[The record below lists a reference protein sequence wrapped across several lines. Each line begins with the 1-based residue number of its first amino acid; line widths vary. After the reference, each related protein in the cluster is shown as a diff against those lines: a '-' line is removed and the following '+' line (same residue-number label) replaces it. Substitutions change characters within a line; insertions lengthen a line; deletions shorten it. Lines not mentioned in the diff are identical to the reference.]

1 MTKNT
6 RLIHTW
12 LVILAL
18 LTILS
23 GSAAAAQFSAVM
35 MIKDGDRLV
44 PAKIYVQDGKMRQEF
59 NDEQGQTITIVRPD
73 MKVVWIILPGERA
86 YAELPL
92 GRKLPGQ
99 FIQIPVDALS
109 KRLVGKET
117 VNGYEAE
124 KYEVTV
130 RGGRGLEKQIIW
142 LAPKLETPVKMLC
155 NERKFCVEYQSIK
168 EVSQADR
175 LFNLPPGYKK
185 LEGTTF
191 SSRFDSPY

>member
-1 MTKNT
+1 MQKI
-6 RLIHTW
+6 LKKSSVW
-12 LVILAL
+12 LLMLLA
-18 LTILS
+18 IS
-23 GSAAAAQFSAVM
+23 GPAAAAQFSAVM

-59 NDEQGQTITIVRPD
+59 NDQQGQTITIVRPD
-73 MKVVWIILPGERA
+73 MKVVWIILPWERA

-109 KRLVGKET
+109 KRLVGKEM

-142 LAPKLETPVKMLC
+142 LVPKLETPVKMLC
-155 NERKFCVEYQSIK
+155 NDRKFCVEYQSIK

-191 SSRFDSPY
+191 SSRLDSPY

>member
-1 MTKNT
+1 MTKKT

-23 GSAAAAQFSAVM
+23 GPAAAAQFSAVM
-35 MIKDGDRLV
+35 TIKDGDRFV

-59 NDEQGQTITIVRPD
+59 NDEAGQTITIVRPD
-73 MKVVWIILPGERA
+73 MKVVWIILPRERA
-86 YAELPL
+86 YTELPL

-99 FIQIPVDALS
+99 FIQIPIDALS

-117 VNGYEAE
+117 VNGYESE
-124 KYEVTV
+124 RYEVTV
-130 RGGRGLEKQIIW
+130 RGGRGLERQTIW
-142 LAPKLETPVKMLC
+142 LAPKLGTPVKMLC
-155 NERKFCVEYQSIK
+155 NERKFCVEYQTIK
-168 EVSQADR
+168 EVIQADR

-185 LEGTTF
+185 LEATSF
-191 SSRFDSPY
+191 SSRLDSPY

>member
-1 MTKNT
+1 MEK
-6 RLIHTW
+6 IFKKCPVW
-12 LVILAL
+12 LLVL
-18 LTILS
+18 LTIS
-23 GSAAAAQFSAVM
+23 GPAAAAQFSAVM
-35 MIKDGDRLV
+35 MVKDGDRLV

-59 NDEQGQTITIVRPD
+59 NDEVGQTITIVRPD
-73 MKVVWIILPGERA
+73 MKVVWIILPRERA

-142 LAPKLETPVKMLC
+142 LVPKLETPVKMLC
-155 NERKFCVEYQSIK
+155 SERRFCVEYQSIK
-168 EVSQADR
+168 EVSHPDR

-191 SSRFDSPY
+191 SRLDSPY